1 MRRVSPNALRA
12 MLAQETGEVFL
23 ICLTIAHPTL
33 AAPYLLVND
42 QVELVRAAGTFQPF
56 AFDISLPN
64 EQDDQLPQVT
74 MTIDNIDNEI
84 LRAIRSLSGQRPKV
98 TMELVLASSPDTV
111 EAGPF
116 NFSILNIDYDD
127 AKIQGAIGFE
137 DDLLNTAF
145 PADTYTPTN
154 SKGLFI

>member
-1 MRRVSPNALRA
+1 MRNVSQRALQA

-23 ICLTIAHPTL
+23 VCITIAHPSL
-33 AAPYLLVND
+33 EAPYLLVND
-42 QVELVRAAGTFQPF
+42 YNPLQRTAGTFQPF
-56 AFDISLPN
+56 AFDVSLPN
-64 EQDDQLPQVT
+64 EQDDKLPQVQ

-84 LRAIRSLSGQRPKV
+84 LQAIRNVPGQRPAV
-98 TMELVLASSPDTV
+98 TLEVVLASSPNAV

-116 NFSILNIDYDD
+116 NFSILSINYND
-127 AKIQGAIGFE
+127 ATIQGTIGFE

-154 SKGLFI
+154 SKGLFV